1 MEKFNAKKKA
11 EREAGSRH
19 EGVGER
25 DTPQIP
31 VSIPQEDA
39 IRKVR
44 PGLLVYFDLEMA
56 TGSEASE
63 IIQIAYC
70 LLLPV

>member
-1 MEKFNAKKKA
+1 MQKFNAKKKA
-11 EREAGSRH
+11 ESEAGSRI

-31 VSIPQEDA
+31 VSIPKEDV
-39 IRKVR
+39 IRKVS
-44 PGLLVYFDLEMA
+44 LLVYIDLETA
-56 TGSEASE
+56 TGSEAYE